1 MVGLLLQS
9 WKDSLSEI
17 NQFLLDGLESGLIVE
32 GEYEDDAIDEL
43 VELQWQLGQGSDVCY
58 DVSDTVLVFEHKFV
72 LAVIELEDGCL
83 LSLEHKVMIID
94 ELVFGEASDEVG
106 FAYSLLA
113 LNS

>member
-1 MVGLLLQS
+1 
-9 WKDSLSEI
+9 
-17 NQFLLDGLESGLIVE
+17 
-32 GEYEDDAIDEL
+32 
-43 VELQWQLGQGSDVCY
+43 
-58 DVSDTVLVFEHKFV
+58 
-72 LAVIELEDGCL
+72 VIELEDGCL